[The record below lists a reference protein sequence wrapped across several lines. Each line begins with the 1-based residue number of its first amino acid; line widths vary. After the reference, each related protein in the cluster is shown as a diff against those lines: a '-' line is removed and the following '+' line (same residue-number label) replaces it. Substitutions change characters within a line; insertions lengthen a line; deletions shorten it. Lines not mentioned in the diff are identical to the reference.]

1 MFSTLTKGM
10 KAFSDGSGADILVSS
25 MEIISLGYQAD
36 RLTEIAKL
44 CQFWYE
50 FIQIAQ
56 DF

>member
-10 KAFSDGSGADILVSS
+10 KALSDGSGADILVSS
-25 MEIISLGYQAD
+25 MKIISLGYQAD

-44 CQFWYE
+44 CQFWYG